1 MTIIVI
7 VLRISFFVEAVDQPE
22 KEEERRSAIAVVEL
36 QVCVPLV
43 DVCKTN
49 DPSVPR
55 MATLPLSPP
64 PRRVRSFM
72 RVKFALLG
80 EEDGAQREGPLS

>member
-1 MTIIVI
+1 MIMTMTMVTIIVL

-36 QVCVPLV
+36 QVCVQLV

-55 MATLPLSPP
+55 MATPP
-64 PRRVRSFM
+64 PPRVRSFM
-72 RVKFALLG
+72 RVKFAQLG
-80 EEDGAQREGPLS
+80 EDGAQRPH

>member
-1 MTIIVI
+1 MSTVTINVI

-55 MATLPLSPP
+55 MATLPP
-64 PRRVRSFM
+64 F
-72 RVKFALLG
+72 
-80 EEDGAQREGPLS
+80 GPQIENRGPCL

>member
-1 MTIIVI
+1 MRMTMVTNIVV

-36 QVCVPLV
+36 QVCVSLV
-43 DVCKTN
+43 DVCKTI

-55 MATLPLSPP
+55 MATPPPPPPLSIH
-64 PRRVRSFM
+64 SC
-72 RVKFALLG
+72 G
-80 EEDGAQREGPLS
+80 